1 MKRAE
6 QGLYQLVAREALFEV
21 LETFHACLRLPIRLL
36 DEAGETLAAYGE
48 ESSYC
53 ALLRRRVFDEAECRA
68 AHADAAHRAQALGE
82 PYVFACPAQLTHIA
96 FPLAHRQRLLGSILV
111 GPFLMDAPDSTLVSA
126 LAERR
131 SLPSPLLLELYDELR
146 TLPIAPPEQARQIS
160 RLLYYLIAPL
170 IPAQQM
176 LLRQERA
183 QLSQQARINETIQ
196 LYKTQG
202 VDDSAQPY
210 PYEKEK
216 ELLAKVRI
224 GDGQAAKGVLNDLL
238 GYVFFCEGGRMETMK
253 NRSMELCTLLS
264 RIAIEG
270 GALTDSVFRL
280 NNQFLASLQ
289 GIGTLEALCFQLQ
302 EVVEAFM
309 AAMFTPA
316 GPGQETIRRA
326 IAHIARHYAE
336 PLTLE
341 TVAAEAGL
349 SPAYFSTLF
358 KQVSGVSFRA
368 YLNQVRVEESKRLL
382 AATDYPLV
390 DIAMAMGFT
399 DQSYYSKVFKRYT
412 GLTPKQ
418 YR

>member
-1 MKRAE
+1 MMSSE
-6 QGLYQLVAREALFEV
+6 QGIYQLVARDALHEV
-21 LETFHACLRLPIRLL
+21 LETFHACLRLPICLL
-36 DEAGETLAAYGE
+36 DEAGETLATYGE

-53 ALLRRRVFDEAECRA
+53 DLLRRRVFAPEVCSA
-68 AHADAAHRAQALGE
+68 AHADAARQALALGE
-82 PYVFACPAQLTHIA
+82 PYVFACPAQLTHII
-96 FPLAHRQRLLGSILV
+96 FPLAHRQRLLGCILV
-111 GPFLMDAPDSTLVSA
+111 GPFLMDMPDSTLVSA
-126 LAERR
+126 LADRQ
-131 SLPSPLLLELYDELR
+131 SLPSSLLLELYDEVR
-146 TLPIAPPEQARQIS
+146 TLPIVPPEQARQTS
-160 RLLYYLIAPL
+160 RLLNALIAPM

-183 QLSQQARINETIQ
+183 QFTQQARINETIQ
-196 LYKTQG
+196 RYKTQG
-202 VDDSAQPY
+202 VADSAQPY

-289 GIGTLEALCFQLQ
+289 SIGTLEALCFQLQ

-382 AATDYPLV
+382 SATDYPLV

-399 DQSYYSKVFKRYT
+399 DQSYYSKVFKKYT